1 MRPSL
6 IRRNTMD
13 KQPERIERQIHA
25 DALETI
31 ELLRYRIGT
40 GRDPGDYLDA
50 WELLV
55 EDLER
60 ELIDRESHK

>member
-1 MRPSL
+1 
-6 IRRNTMD
+6 MD
-13 KQPERIERQIHA
+13 KPFARVDRQIHA
-25 DALETI
+25 DASETI

-60 ELIDRESHK
+60 EMIDRESHK